1 MKKRYAVM
9 SFVLLSVLFSSCSRF
24 QTNKLQTE
32 TFIYKIGKDGKNLQF
47 TDKSSGIDYCSHDKD
62 SYCAQLYLNDIE
74 YNPTKVSYDNN
85 LLNIEFAEP
94 GVSAV
99 IKTTTHT
106 NYIEWEVI
114 SLEGQ
119 KVDSFVF
126 LNCPL
131 TLNGKPADPF
141 GACSYALNTYTHV
154 NQLPALQTHLWAS
167 CYDKFGTKGA
177 KVALIGVP
185 PQQMLSTIRTVAGNA
200 KDLPHN
206 EVAGAWA
213 DEIPFNHGSYLF
225 NFGTLTEE
233 TVDDWIDMAHSLG
246 FNQIDNH
253 GGGAGFFRF
262 GDFHLNEEKWPDGW
276 DNMKN
281 IVARLHDAG
290 IGSILHTYSFFID
303 KQSKYVTPVPHPQ
316 LDAFRTFTLAEPVDK
331 STTKITVNESTADIS
346 TITGFF
352 EHNSVTLHI
361 GDELVNFSG
370 VTKEP
375 PYMFTGCTRG
385 AFGTTAAEHSKGEGA
400 RHLKECF
407 GLFVPDCESELF
419 TEIARNHAELIDYC
433 DFDGFYL
440 DAIDGSNILRGNEET
455 WYYGQKF
462 VYEIYRHLKKPVGME
477 MSSMWHQM
485 WNFRTRWQAWDYPNR
500 GQKHFLDTHASS
512 VNGGLMLPLHFG
524 WWNFQH
530 FTPPQV
536 EPSYPDVIEYLGCK
550 MIGYN
555 AGLSLTGAVNKESLK
570 TIPAYRRLV
579 ELLKTYEGLRHDNY
593 FDEPV
598 RAQLREPGKEF
609 TLFQDDAKQW
619 RFRQANYDKHKVTGL
634 KNPDVAWQAE
644 NPYGEQPAKAR
655 IELLMSAGTYDD
667 PKAEILTDFT
677 QIDKTVAQSAAA
689 GVTAEFIVSSES
701 IGNAAKTAK
710 YISSNSG
717 STPQNSAWSKAVKT
731 FDPVIDLDKN
741 QALGVWIKGDGKGEL
756 MNFRLESPR
765 HIAYGAVAD
774 HYVDIDFSGWRYF
787 ELIETESS
795 RWSDYGWQDGKG
807 LYNVCREFINFN
819 HIESIGLWMNNV
831 PANVQ
836 AECSI
841 GQVKALP
848 MVSNTIKNPT
858 LLINGT
864 PVRFPV
870 EMQSGYYLELYEHNN
885 CKLYGPKGE
894 LVAEVTPE
902 QDIPLLKSGMNEITF
917 SCDETTGY
925 STRVVVTVI
934 SFGEVL

>member
-1 MKKRYAVM
+1 
-9 SFVLLSVLFSSCSRF
+9 
-24 QTNKLQTE
+24 
-32 TFIYKIGKDGKNLQF
+32 
-47 TDKSSGIDYCSHDKD
+47 
-62 SYCAQLYLNDIE
+62 SYCAQVFLNDTE
-74 YNPTKVSYDNN
+74 YNATKASFDGN
-85 LLNIEFAEP
+85 LLNLEFAVP

-99 IKTTTHT
+99 IKTTAQA

-114 SLEGQ
+114 SCEGN

-131 TLNGKPADPF
+131 TLNGKPEEPF
-141 GACSYALNTYTHV
+141 GACSFALNTFTHV
-154 NQLPALQTHLWAS
+154 QQLPALQSHLWAS
-167 CYDKFGTKGA
+167 CYDRFGIKGA
-177 KVALIGVP
+177 KVALIGAP
-185 PQQMLSTIRTVAGNA
+185 PGKMLSTIRTIAGNA
-200 KDLPHN
+200 NDLPHN

-233 TVDDWIDMAHSLG
+233 TVDDWIDMVHSLG

-290 IGSILHTYSFFID
+290 IGSILHTYAFFID
-303 KQSKYVTPVPHPQ
+303 KQSKYVTPVPHPG

-331 STTKITVNESTADIS
+331 SATEITVTESTADVS

-352 EHNSVTLHI
+352 ERNSVTLHV
-361 GDELVNFSG
+361 GDELITFSG
-370 VTKEP
+370 VTKEL
-375 PYMFTGCTRG
+375 PYKFTGCTRG
-385 AFGTTAAEHSKGEGA
+385 AYGTTASEHPKGAGA

-419 TEIARNHAELIDYC
+419 TEIAKNHAELVDYC

-440 DAIDGSNILRGNEET
+440 DAIDGSDILRGSENT

-500 GQKHFLDTHASS
+500 GQKRFVDIHAST

-530 FTPPQV
+530 FSPPQV
-536 EPSYPDVIEYLGCK
+536 EPSYTDVIEYLGCK

-555 AGLSLTGAVNKESLK
+555 AGLSLTGAVNKESLR

-579 ELLKTYEGLRHDNY
+579 EMLHTYEELRHDNY
-593 FDEPV
+593 FEEPV

-609 TLFQDDAKQW
+609 TLFQDEAKQW
-619 RFRQANYDKHKVTGL
+619 RFRRANYDKHKVTGL
-634 KNPDVAWQAE
+634 KNPDATWHTE
-644 NPYGEQPAKAR
+644 NPYGDQPVKAR
-655 IELLMSAGTYDD
+655 IELLMSAGKYDD
-667 PKAEILTDFT
+667 PGAVVLAEFT
-677 QIDKTVAQSAAA
+677 KIDNTVAQSSAA
-689 GVTAEFIVSSES
+689 GVTAELVSSSES
-701 IGNAAKTAK
+701 IGTAATTVK
-710 YISSNSG
+710 YSALNNG
-717 STPQNSAWSKAVKT
+717 TVAQNGAWSKAVKT
-731 FDPVIDLDKN
+731 FDPVIDLNKT
-741 QALGVWIKGDGKGEL
+741 QALGVWIKGDGNGEL
-756 MNFRLESPR
+756 LNFRLESPR

-774 HYVDIDFSGWRYF
+774 HYIDVDFTGWRYF
-787 ELIETESS
+787 ELIETEST
-795 RWSDYGWQDGKG
+795 RWNDYTWEDGKW
-807 LYNVCREFINFN
+807 LYNVYRELINFKY
-819 HIESIGLWMNNV
+819 IESISMWMNNV
-831 PANVQ
+831 PPNGQ
-836 AECSI
+836 GECFISP
-841 GQVKALP
+841 VKALP
-848 MVSNTIKNPT
+848 MITNVIKNPT
-858 LLINGT
+858 ITINGQQIQ
-864 PVRFPV
+864 FPI
-870 EMQSGYYLELYEHNN
+870 EMQSGYYLELYAKDN

-894 LVAEVTPE
+894 LIAEVTPE
-902 QDIPLLKSGMNEITF
+902 QDIPLLKSGTNEITF
-917 SCDETTGY
+917 TCDETTEF
-925 STRVVVTVI
+925 STRVFVTVI
-934 SFGEVL
+934 SYGEAL